1 MAAQPI
7 SNSTFLDFSGYRQVS
22 DTSASSL
29 AAIEAAY
36 NITAGTVS
44 STGTLNIALV
54 VDRANDPTDLL
65 NSNWATRQQTIA
77 QLNASGGSIWDT
89 YGASTQDYQTVYSGL
104 QALSNNHLKIIGDAS
119 GSDGYVTSQQSRT
132 IWVSVDP
139 TGFQSLFGTGTTLY
153 SGTVGQGSSSYT
165 VNFWTGSL
173 TLPSTWNVVGIAP
186 DEGISP
192 NVLTNLGGS
201 ATTTLPQ
208 GSQSIGN
215 STTNIN
221 DYYPYQISSLYN
233 FPLDSTVPTGT
244 IGLIEPA
251 VGDAMQGAEA
261 NNAATTAQF
270 QSQLN
275 AYRQLMANSSNG
287 AYVYSS
293 GDFYVVSNNGQASGS
308 EKTGGGG
315 ERTLDVSTVAG
326 AAPMS
331 TVGLYAGSGTNHN
344 AQGTTYTTYQAAFWD
359 TTNNPEIVSSSWG
372 DAQQST
378 PGSVFQV
385 AQQELFVDAALRNIS
400 VFSAV
405 GDGGSGDQMANGLT
419 NLQYSY
425 SSPYGIL
432 VGGTSLSTAS
442 SAATDP
448 TLSSILAAVNS
459 GNLLTLWQLIAGGM
473 TQLPASAGDPTV
485 IETVWNQYVLSYATL
500 NPGYNANNT
509 GTGGVDPTQPTP
521 WYQTAFGLTPTTSDN
536 LAQTGRGAPD
546 VSAVAGGNML
556 YKIPDPNMD
565 SSANNIQDWFG
576 TSAAA
581 PLWASLYAQFNAIF
595 HDQGLPNLGYSNDLL
610 YIAAAIAPGSF
621 NDITFG
627 SNTSSFYAGGAIQ
640 TPGYS
645 GGITPTGYGYSAA
658 PGYDLVTGLG
668 TPNGVLLARA
678 LTAIAHAQMYG
689 DAPDVLGLTSSG
701 AYATTV
707 NESLLFQPVLA
718 SAAHVELHVGGAGYA
733 YDGSASGGFAWTA
746 QYAQQVL
753 QSDFSSALV
762 TPFDGQHQAAPF
774 QSTLQAGTTLSMT
787 IGGAATT
794 APQAGLTTPYGF
806 VDFVTAGADSGVQVA
821 RPLSVADTAGGANDV
836 DAVVRM
842 RQVGTSSLDVLFYKV
857 DDYAGT
863 VSGLAP
869 GQAGYEAAVQA
880 HAYQTT
886 AGGNWIDGPG
896 FGAFAQTEITHVNS
910 GDLVAMALQANG
922 HTYYA
927 FTGANADGTTH
938 LWNYGLNTYGWED
951 LYGGGDQDYNDLVVQ
966 LDFTS
971 TAGHGYLLAG

>member
-1 MAAQPI
+1 MALQPL
-7 SNSTFLDFSGYRQVS
+7 SSSTFLDFSGYRLVS

-29 AAIEAAY
+29 AAITAAY
-36 NITAGTVS
+36 DLGAGTIS
-44 STGTLNIALV
+44 SSGTLNIALV

-77 QLNASGGSIWDT
+77 QLNANGGSIWDT
-89 YGASTQDYQTVYSGL
+89 YGASTQDYQTVYTGL
-104 QALSNNHLKIIGDAS
+104 QSLADSHLKIIGDAS
-119 GSDGYVTSQQSRT
+119 GSDGYITSQQSRT

-139 TGFQSLFGTGTTLY
+139 TGFHKLFGTGATLY
-153 SGTVGQGSSSYT
+153 SGITDQGNGYT
-165 VNFWTGSL
+165 LNFWTGSL
-173 TLPSTWNVVGIAP
+173 SLPSNWNVVGIAP
-186 DEGISP
+186 DEGVAP
-192 NVLTNLGGS
+192 TTPQNLGGS

-208 GSQSIGN
+208 GSQSLGN
-215 STTNIN
+215 SATSES
-221 DYYPYQISSLYN
+221 DYFPYQISSLYN
-233 FPLDSTVPTGT
+233 FPLDSTVATPT

-251 VGDAMQGAEA
+251 TGDAMGGSGGAYQA
-261 NNAATTAQF
+261 NTPATAAQF

-275 AYRQLMANSSNG
+275 AYRQLMASSSNG
-287 AYVYSS
+287 DYVYSPGS
-293 GDFYVVSNNGQASGS
+293 FYVVSNNGQSTS
-308 EKTGGGG
+308 YEGGAG
-315 ERTLDVSTVAG
+315 ERTLDISTIAG
-326 AAPMS
+326 AAPRS
-331 TVGLYAGSGTNHN
+331 TVGLYAGSGFSNF

-359 TTNNPEIVSSSWG
+359 TVNNPAVVSSSWG
-372 DAQQST
+372 DAQQSA

-448 TLSSILAAVNS
+448 TLSTILAAVNA
-459 GNLLTLWQLIAGGM
+459 GDLLTIWQLIAGGM

-485 IETVWNQYVLSYATL
+485 IETVWNQYVLSHASL
-500 NPGYNANNT
+500 NPGYGANNT

-565 SSANNIQDWFG
+565 SSASNIQDWFG

-610 YIAAAIAPGSF
+610 YIAAAISPGSF
-621 NDITFG
+621 NDITSG
-627 SNTSSFYAGGAIQ
+627 SNTSSFYAGGAIH

-658 PGYDLVTGLG
+658 PGYDLATGLG

-678 LTAIAHAQMYG
+678 LTAIAHTQMYG
-689 DAPDVLGLTSSG
+689 DAPDVLGLTASG

-707 NESLLFQPVLA
+707 KESLLFQPVLS
-718 SAAHVELHVGGAGYA
+718 SAAHVDLSVGGASYA
-733 YDGSASGGFAWTA
+733 YDGTPSGGFAWTA

-774 QSTLQAGTTLSMT
+774 QSTLQAGTIVSMT

-794 APQAGLTTPYGF
+794 APQAGLTTSYGF
-806 VDFVTAGADSGVQVA
+806 VDFVTAGADSGVEVA
-821 RPLSVADTAGGANDV
+821 RPLSVAETAGGANDV

-842 RQVGTSSLDVLFYKV
+842 RQVGAFSLDVLFYKV

-869 GQAGYEAAVQA
+869 GQAGYEAAVLG
-880 HAYQTT
+880 HAYQTVT
-886 AGGNWIDGPG
+886 GGSWIDGPG
-896 FGAFAQTEITHVNS
+896 FGNYAQTEITHVNA
-910 GDLVAMALQANG
+910 GDLVAMALKADG

-927 FTGANADGTTH
+927 FTSANADAVTH

-971 TAGHGYLLAG
+971 TAGHGYLV